1 MSEAIR
7 PEDHALQ
14 WEELRFNALFN
25 NATLG
30 IVVANH
36 QGDILLANPFAEKQ
50 FGYSSKELQGLKVEA
65 LIPEHFHQI
74 HQMHRNHYVDHPV
87 SRPMGLGLDLFARRK
102 DGSIF
107 PVEIS
112 LSPYHTPQGMQVIA
126 FIVDVSL
133 RKQIEETLRRKQR
146 ELEQYAEELEA
157 SNKEL
162 ENFAY
167 ISSHDLQE
175 PLRKIQAFADRIRG
189 MDGERLSKQGL
200 DYFNRIQQ
208 AAARMQRLIN
218 DLLNFSR
225 ITSSAKT
232 FIRTDLQEV
241 LRDVLDDLQVTIES
255 TKAEIHAD
263 ALPVIQAVPTQMRQL
278 FQNLIG
284 NALKFRRP
292 DQPLELRITMEI
304 ELGKMAQDRMLVL
317 HFKDNGKGFS
327 DRYADKIFNIFQR
340 LDHNGSEG
348 SGIGLAVCKKIVQ
361 QHGGTI
367 TAHGE
372 PGMGAEFVVTLPFR
386 ATPTEASN

>member
-1 MSEAIR
+1 MSTTNP
-7 PEDHALQ
+7 PEDPSLQ

-50 FGYSSKELQGLKVEA
+50 FGYSSKELSGMKVEA
-65 LIPEHFHQI
+65 LIPENFHHI

-175 PLRKIQAFADRIRG
+175 PLRKIQAFADRIRSV
-189 MDGERLSKQGL
+189 DGDKLSDQGR
-200 DYFNRIQQ
+200 DYFGRIQQ

-225 ITSSAKT
+225 ITSSGKT
-232 FIRTDLQEV
+232 FVRTDLNEV
-241 LRDVLDDLQVTIES
+241 LSEVLDDLQVPIEVS
-255 TKAEIHAD
+255 KVLIRSDT
-263 ALPVIQAVPTQMRQL
+263 LPVIQAVPTQMRQL

-284 NALKFRRP
+284 NALKFRKPDIQPELTIRAEVRP
-292 DQPLELRITMEI
+292 
-304 ELGKMAQDRMLVL
+304 GSSAQERQLVL
-317 HFKDNGKGFS
+317 HFRDNGKGFQ
-327 DRYADKIFNIFQR
+327 DRYSEKIFNIFQR
-340 LDHNGSEG
+340 LDHSGSEG

-361 QHGGTI
+361 QHGGSI
-367 TAHGE
+367 LAHGE
-372 PGMGAEFVVTLPFR
+372 PGVGAEFTVMLPFR
-386 ATPTEASN
+386 AGAMEGSN

>member
-1 MSEAIR
+1 MNTSTPSED
-7 PEDHALQ
+7 PSLQ
-14 WEELRFNALFN
+14 WEELQFNALFN

-50 FGYSSKELQGLKVEA
+50 FGYSSQELIGRKVEA
-65 LIPEHFHQI
+65 LIPENFHHI

-102 DGSIF
+102 DGSVF

-133 RKQIEETLRRKQR
+133 RKQIEETLRLKQR
-146 ELEQYAEELEA
+146 ELEQYAGELEA

-175 PLRKIQAFADRIRG
+175 PLRKIQTFADRIRSLEG
-189 MDGERLSKQGL
+189 DKLSDQGR
-200 DYFNRIQQ
+200 DYFSRIQQ

-225 ITSSAKT
+225 ITSSGKA
-232 FIRTDLQEV
+232 FVRTDLNEV
-241 LRDVLDDLQVTIES
+241 LTEVLDDLQVSIEAS
-255 TKAEIHAD
+255 KARIRFD
-263 ALPVIQAVPTQMRQL
+263 AMPVIQAVPSQMRQL

-284 NALKFRRP
+284 NALKFRKP
-292 DQPLELRITMEI
+292 EQQPELTIQAEVSPGST
-304 ELGKMAQDRMLVL
+304 AQEGQLVL
-317 HFKDNGKGFS
+317 HFKDKGKGFS
-327 DRYADKIFNIFQR
+327 DRYSEKIFDIFQR
-340 LDHNGSEG
+340 LDPSGPEG

-361 QHGGTI
+361 QHGGSI
-367 TAHGE
+367 QAHGE
-372 PGMGAEFVVTLPFR
+372 PGVGAEFTVTLPYR
-386 ATPTEASN
+386 ASPSEAPN